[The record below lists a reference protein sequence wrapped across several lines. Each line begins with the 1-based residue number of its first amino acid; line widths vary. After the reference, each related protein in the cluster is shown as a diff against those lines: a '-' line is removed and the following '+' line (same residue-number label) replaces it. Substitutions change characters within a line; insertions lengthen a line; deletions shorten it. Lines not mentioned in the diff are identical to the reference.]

1 MKSRITRTDFR
12 LIVGVYLTMLL
23 ASAVAW
29 KKFGNAAI
37 LPFVVTAL
45 VIMLLVQF
53 ESVRRTS
60 EEIAQMRQSA
70 FDDYRQV
77 ESLLSLMATLKPEL
91 PLPPMR
97 DHSASPDLLR
107 HAVSLMLSH
116 KPAVVLE
123 LGSGASTIVLAYC
136 QKLLG
141 SGRIVSI
148 DHDTRY
154 AARTAAMIEDHGL
167 QAFASV
173 THVPLAP
180 VRVDGREYLWY
191 SVEDLPP
198 LDPIDFMMIDG
209 PPYHVHPLARYP
221 AIPLL
226 HDRLGSDA
234 VILLDDADRPEE
246 IRIAKMW
253 KNEFPDLNFARLEA
267 EKGALLVT
275 RSGAGSSDSSAR
287 ELGEDKSAT
296 HPGSRVELS

>member
-12 LIVGVYLTMLL
+12 LIVEVYITLLL

-45 VIMLLVQF
+45 VIMLIVQF

-60 EEIAQMRQSA
+60 EELTELRQSA
-70 FDDYRQV
+70 FDDYRQI
-77 ESLLSLMATLKPEL
+77 ESLLSLMAALKPEL

-107 HAVSLMLSH
+107 HAVALMLSH

-136 QKLLG
+136 QKRLG
-141 SGRIVSI
+141 AGRIVSI
-148 DHDTRY
+148 DHDAEY
-154 AARTAAMIEDHGL
+154 AAQTAAMIEHHGL

-180 VRVDGREYLWY
+180 LRVDGREYLWY
-191 SVEDLPP
+191 SIDDLPA
-198 LDPIDFMMIDG
+198 LDPIDFLMIDG

-234 VILLDDADRPEE
+234 LILLDDADRPEE
-246 IRIAKMW
+246 RRITKMW
-253 KNEFPDLNFARLEA
+253 KAEFPDLNFARLET
-267 EKGALLVT
+267 EKGALLLT
-275 RSGAGSSDSSAR
+275 RSGAGSSDGSAG
-287 ELGEDKSAT
+287 ELGKNKSTA